1 MMEIRKC
8 HRSFPA
14 KLVEGK
20 CTRNITRVFTDM
32 NTELKPE
39 SGIEKWKA
47 AQSRTK
53 REWLWGGKAIASVFE
68 IVL

>member
-1 MMEIRKC
+1 MC
-8 HRSFPA
+8 SFPA
-14 KLVEGK
+14 KHVEEK
-20 CTRNITRVFTDM
+20 CTPNTIKVYMAM
-32 NTELKPE
+32 NTELKTE